1 MITAML
7 YAIAALFW
15 AVVGT
20 LGIFWVAIPLAIPV
34 LLLLRAFFGWR

>member
-15 AVVGT
+15 AVVGF
-20 LGIFWVAIPLAIPV
+20 LGVMWIVVPVGCVLA
-34 LLLLRAFFGWR
+34 LLVSKLFGR